1 MADKELWE
9 IELQLKTQKFEEAHK
24 KYESTLKG
32 IHESEK
38 RLTAAIIAEEKRT
51 TAAKISETRLREAG
65 VKAELNKELI
75 EHKNKNAKELI
86 DYKQA
91 LAEKNRL
98 QKEAAAQMKAQ
109 QKADSKLTGQSVEL
123 GSVGAITQQIS
134 YYKQLRDSVNTN
146 SKAFGTYSQKVNEL
160 SAQKKALI
168 GTTSGLTQKLA
179 AATAGYI
186 SLGIATSKAID
197 FTKQSIQAYAEDEL
211 ALRKLELGLQRLGQ
225 GDYLS
230 KLIQQQTLLQA
241 TTFFSDTQIANAQAM
256 LTSFKL
262 SGKEIEILTP
272 RLLDMATQLEQT
284 GQGTAD
290 LQQLA
295 IQLGKATGGELVG
308 GLKRYGVIMT
318 DAQEKQLELA
328 KGMERTQ
335 LVAQILDEN
344 FSGLATN
351 MQNTTAFSI
360 NYMTQA
366 LGELKEGFGSGLVSN
381 INNTGKSA
389 EELAADLETVKQTG
403 SVLAKLM
410 SGRWVLD
417 FQKWQTS
424 LHSGI
429 GDTLLSWVGLRSEME
444 VPITPS
450 VSLELVDNA
459 IQNIRNRYNQWLG
472 DRHFAKEPEANSGTK
487 TKDIGSKNSGSK
499 TTKTLDEELN
509 LIKLQEAE
517 YKKLQAQYDKNIGDL
532 GAQNDLRYKM
542 LEIEREIFR
551 LRYGADISLKNLPDA
566 KNLNMDNIPGL
577 PFDYTK
583 MKHKYADGVD
593 PRPDMTSEEF
603 QAMIAAE
610 EEKGRMMLANTSAM
624 WENFQGM
631 LQSTGLMKGDFAEI
645 INIINS
651 IITGGKSAFGFFDAL
666 GGLLGFLPGGGAV
679 SSVIGG

>member
-1 MADKELWE
+1 
-9 IELQLKTQKFEEAHK
+9 
-24 KYESTLKG
+24 
-32 IHESEK
+32 
-38 RLTAAIIAEEKRT
+38 
-51 TAAKISETRLREAG
+51 
-65 VKAELNKELI
+65 
-75 EHKNKNAKELI
+75 
-86 DYKQA
+86 
-91 LAEKNRL
+91 
-98 QKEAAAQMKAQ
+98 
-109 QKADSKLTGQSVEL
+109 
-123 GSVGAITQQIS
+123 
-134 YYKQLRDSVNTN
+134 
-146 SKAFGTYSQKVNEL
+146 
-160 SAQKKALI
+160 
-168 GTTSGLTQKLA
+168 
-179 AATAGYI
+179 
-186 SLGIATSKAID
+186 
-197 FTKQSIQAYAEDEL
+197 
-211 ALRKLELGLQRLGQ
+211 
-225 GDYLS
+225 
-230 KLIQQQTLLQA
+230 
-241 TTFFSDTQIANAQAM
+241 
-256 LTSFKL
+256 
-262 SGKEIEILTP
+262 
-272 RLLDMATQLEQT
+272 
-284 GQGTAD
+284 
-290 LQQLA
+290 
-295 IQLGKATGGELVG
+295 
-308 GLKRYGVIMT
+308 
-318 DAQEKQLELA
+318 
-328 KGMERTQ
+328 
-335 LVAQILDEN
+335 
-344 FSGLATN
+344 
-351 MQNTTAFSI
+351 
-360 NYMTQA
+360 
-366 LGELKEGFGSGLVSN
+366 
-381 INNTGKSA
+381 
-389 EELAADLETVKQTG
+389 
-403 SVLAKLM
+403 
-410 SGRWVLD
+410 
-417 FQKWQTS
+417 
-424 LHSGI
+424 
-429 GDTLLSWVGLRSEME
+429 ME

-651 IITGGKSAFGFFDAL
+651 IISGGKSAFGFFDAL

-679 SSVIGG
+679 SSVIGGLSGGNGGGSANMSFNGGSLPNIAMPERSAPNVTLLLNTKLEKIDSYRVLVDGKEIEAKIGNSQILT